1 MFDFFKR
8 KPRDPKDEP
17 SPDADGAARVDDTDE
32 ASPADDV
39 TLIDET
45 GGAPRG
51 GQSSHGPDADP
62 VAVASLPADPA
73 PTEPE
78 SPSGVRGFFSRLR
91 TKLSTGTASLARDL
105 GNLVPGKKIDAEVL
119 DDLETRLLM
128 ADVGVD
134 ATQTILEDLRKRVA
148 RKELDDRDA
157 LLAALRRSMT
167 AILAPVAKPLV
178 VDRTKTPYVVLVVGV
193 NGSGKTTSIGKLARR
208 YTDQGL
214 KVMLAAGDTFRAAAV
229 EQLQAWGERNGVP
242 VIAQASGADPAA
254 VAFDAL
260 QAAKARG
267 ADVLLADTAGRL
279 QNQGHLMEELKKVKR
294 VLAKVDP
301 TAPHEVLL
309 VLDSSQGQN
318 ALSQAQVFHQ
328 ALGVTGIVLTKL
340 DGTAKGGIV
349 LAIAQ
354 KLGIPLRFVGIGE
367 GIGDFG
373 EFDADEFVGA
383 LLGK

>member
-8 KPRDPKDEP
+8 KPRDAKDAPPDEAAP
-17 SPDADGAARVDDTDE
+17 GPASADAPASAPMPADADAPAALATAPVAAPAPAPAEPPAPAAAE
-32 ASPADDV
+32 AS
-39 TLIDET
+39 
-45 GGAPRG
+45 G
-51 GQSSHGPDADP
+51 
-62 VAVASLPADPA
+62 
-73 PTEPE
+73 
-78 SPSGVRGFFSRLR
+78 GVRGLFRRLR
-91 TKLSTGTASLARDL
+91 AKLNSGDSFLTKDITEFL
-105 GNLVPGKKIDAEVL
+105 PGRKIDAEVL
-119 DDLETRLLM
+119 DELETRLLT

-134 ATQTILEDLRKRVA
+134 ATEKILDDLRRRVA
-148 RKELDDRDA
+148 RKELADLDA
-157 LLAALRRSMT
+157 LLAALRASMT
-167 AILAPVAKPLV
+167 GMLAPVSKPLV
-178 VDRTKTPYVVLVVGV
+178 VDRTKKPYVVLVVGV

-229 EQLQAWGERNGVP
+229 EQLQAWGERNRVP
-242 VIAQASGADPAA
+242 VIAQATGADPAA

-267 ADVLLADTAGRL
+267 VDVLLADTAGRL

-318 ALSQAQVFHQ
+318 ALNQAEVFHQ

-367 GIGDFG
+367 GIEDFG
-373 EFDADEFVGA
+373 EFSAPEFVGA
-383 LLGK
+383 LLNTDADRSAA